1 MASRR
6 KLKKAI
12 QFASGEL
19 MEDVL
24 FKTLLAKKDISDKT
38 DKVLEEIANLST
50 EFTKRAGKPDA
61 KENPELV
68 KKYYKKLFAD
78 WNKEIEKMVKSIE
91 KV

>member
-6 KLKKAI
+6 RLKKTI

-24 FKTLLAKKDISDKT
+24 FKTLLAKKDITEKT
-38 DKVLEEIANLST
+38 DKILVDIAHLNG

-61 KENPELV
+61 KENPVLV
-68 KKYYKKLFAD
+68 KKYYKKLYED
-78 WNKEIEKMVKSIE
+78 WNKEIEKIIKEIE
-91 KV
+91 KA

>member
-6 KLKKAI
+6 KLKKAV

-24 FKTLLAKKDISDKT
+24 FKTLLAKKDITVKADKMM
-38 DKVLEEIANLST
+38 EEIANLST

-61 KENPELV
+61 KENPSLV
-68 KKYYKKLFAD
+68 KKYYQKLFED
-78 WNKEIEKMVKSIE
+78 WNQKIGDLVKDIEKL
-91 KV
+91 

>member
-24 FKTLLAKKDISDKT
+24 FKTLLAKKDTTEKVDKIM
-38 DKVLEEIANLST
+38 EEIANVST
-50 EFTKRAGKPDA
+50 EFTKRAGKPDG
-61 KENPELV
+61 KENPALV
-68 KKYYKKLFAD
+68 KKYYQKLFKD
-78 WNKEIEKMVKSIE
+78 WSVAIEGLTKSIE